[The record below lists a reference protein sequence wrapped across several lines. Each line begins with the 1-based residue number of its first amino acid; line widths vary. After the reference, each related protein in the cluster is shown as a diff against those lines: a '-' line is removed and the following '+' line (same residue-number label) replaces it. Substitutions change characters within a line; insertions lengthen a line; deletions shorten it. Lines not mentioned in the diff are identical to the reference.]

1 MNRTKPIIVLALLL
15 AAQTAA
21 NADSRIAKFC
31 SPGPMD
37 DRAMFTAIAVTIH
50 LTNQGKL
57 IRLPHVKPMTSMAE
71 CRAWTHQTGVH
82 ARTPR
87 LSRHL
92 PLLRLRIRTVIL
104 QGLAVH
110 ARTATWPQAISPE
123 LRSFN
128 ERRQAETRRCQDVC
142 CSRHLRCSR
151 IANARR
157 GRATIGPSRSDL
169 FGGRRSRGWPEFG
182 RAVRRQR
189 CYLSSS

>member
-71 CRAWTHQTGVH
+71 CRAWTHQQEFMRV
-82 ARTPR
+82 
-87 LSRHL
+87 L
-92 PLLRLRIRTVIL
+92 P
-104 QGLAVH
+104 GYLATFH
-110 ARTATWPQAISPE
+110 YCDCASEP
-123 LRSFN
+123 
-128 ERRQAETRRCQDVC
+128 
-142 CSRHLRCSR
+142 
-151 IANARR
+151 
-157 GRATIGPSRSDL
+157 
-169 FGGRRSRGWPEFG
+169 
-182 RAVRRQR
+182 
-189 CYLSSS
+189 